1 MTDPLDVLRE
11 PDGPVAPDRSFALRL
26 RARLERALEL
36 PRGVGVSTATI
47 GAADRTAVTAAE
59 PPPAAAGG
67 AIPYLA
73 VRDGRAAIDWYVEV
87 FGAAVDGDPIV
98 MPDGRIGHAEL
109 SLAGGKLYLAD
120 EFPDIGVVAPSP
132 DAAAVS
138 LVLAVS
144 DVDARVAAATAH
156 GGRLTR
162 EVAEAY
168 GSRNATLVDPFG
180 HRWMLQQPIGT
191 VPIQGAT
198 SGEAPPA
205 PWHQGDV
212 GYVSIWTPDVNRAAD
227 FYASVLGWTYHVHE
241 EQGRQVSG
249 QSMHIGMWGGQ
260 QRPSLFVG
268 YAVGDVDA
276 AVARVRAAGG
286 TSEGPKQAPYG
297 RAADCVDDQ
306 GRPFS
311 VFTPPAGDPGQ
322 RPPVNGSLGGD
333 LSYLTYE
340 VVDSERT
347 RDFYGAAL
355 GWEFTPGRVDDGWQ
369 VRDIA
374 PMSGIGGGAAEQ
386 RAVPMWRVDD
396 ITSAVER
403 VRAGGGI
410 ATDPAQQPYGL
421 TSECVDDQGMRF
433 YLGQH

>member
-11 PDGPVAPDRSFALRL
+11 PDGPVAPDRSFVLRL

-36 PRGVGVSTATI
+36 PRGVGVSTSTI
-47 GAADRTAVTAAE
+47 GATDRVTVGAAE
-59 PPPAAAGG
+59 PPPAAAGA

-87 FGAAVDGDPIV
+87 FGAAVAGDPIV

-109 SLAGGKLYLAD
+109 SLAGGMLYLAE
-120 EFPDIGVVAPSP
+120 EFPDIGVVAPQP

-144 DVDARVAAATAH
+144 DVDARVAAAIGS

-168 GSRNATLVDPFG
+168 GSRNATVVDPFG
-180 HRWMLQQPIGT
+180 HRWMLQQPLGT
-191 VPIQGAT
+191 VPA
-198 SGEAPPA
+198 GEAPPE
-205 PWHQGDV
+205 PWHQGDI

-227 FYASVLGWTYHVHE
+227 FYASVLGWTYHVYE
-241 EQGRQVSG
+241 KQGRQVSG
-249 QSMHIGMWGGQ
+249 QSMHIGMFGGQ
-260 QRPSLFVG
+260 ERPKLFAV

-276 AVARVRAAGG
+276 AVVRVRAAGG
-286 TSEGPKQAPYG
+286 TAGSPAQAPYG
-297 RAADCVDDQ
+297 RTADCVDDQ
-306 GRPFS
+306 GTPFA
-311 VFTPPAGDPGQ
+311 VFTPHAADPGQ
-322 RPPVNGSLGGD
+322 RPPVNGSVNGD

-340 VVDSERT
+340 VVDSGPARA
-347 RDFYGAAL
+347 FYRAVL

-369 VRDIA
+369 ISSDIA
-374 PMSGIGGGAAEQ
+374 PMSGIAGGAARQ
-386 RAVPMWRVDD
+386 RIVPMWRVDD
-396 ITSAVER
+396 IISAVER
-403 VRAGGGI
+403 VRSAGGS
-410 ATDPAQQPYGL
+410 ATDPTQQPYGL
-421 TSECVDDQGMRF
+421 TSDCVDDQGMRF